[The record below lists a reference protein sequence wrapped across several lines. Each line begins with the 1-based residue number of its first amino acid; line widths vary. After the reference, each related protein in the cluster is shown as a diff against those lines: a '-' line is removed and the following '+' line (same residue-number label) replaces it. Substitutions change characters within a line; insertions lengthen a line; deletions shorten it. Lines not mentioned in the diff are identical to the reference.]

1 MYSIPEISDVLVAYA
16 TIEGYT
22 AVRGPA
28 MGSPYIRCLCDELES
43 FGTKED
49 LLTIL
54 IRVHRRLAN
63 SVYSLEETNELVK
76 VQPSFLCYLTRFVRF
91 DAPTFIPQ
99 TQ

>member
-1 MYSIPEISDVLVAYA
+1 MRD
-16 TIEGYT
+16 
-22 AVRGPA
+22 PA
-28 MGSPYIRCLCDELES
+28 MGSPYIRCLCEELES
-43 FGTKED
+43 CGAKED
-49 LLTIL
+49 VLTIL

-91 DAPTFIPQ
+91 DAPTFMSQ